1 MMELKK
7 RNPTRDIFLALL
19 LIALIR
25 PALHLSAKRQRAD
38 TPHDEAFVVH
48 EPAAD
53 VIQAFEVA
61 KRQLEQTITLAVQKN
76 REDVVN
82 KLEDMIRT
90 LTTIKHRYTKNSP
103 ALLFLGPFASVSIVL
118 KEMEIEQELA
128 SIVDDL
134 NQTLYCLAEEK
145 YQPKEE
151 ISNTK
156 TCLEEN
162 RRLLNIFSISQ
173 PQYA

>member
-7 RNPTRDIFLALL
+7 RNPTRDIFLAIF

-25 PALHLSAKRQRAD
+25 PALHLSAKRQRAS
-38 TPHDEAFVVH
+38 TPEDEPFMVH

-53 VIQAFEVA
+53 VVQAFEVA
-61 KRQLEQTITLAVQKN
+61 RRQLEQTITLAVQKN
-76 REDVVN
+76 REDVVD
-82 KLEDMIRT
+82 KLEDMMDT
-90 LTTIKHRYTKNSP
+90 VTTIEHRYSKNSP

-134 NQTLYCLAEEK
+134 NQTLYCLADEK

-151 ISNTK
+151 ISTMK
-156 TCLEEN
+156 ICLEEN
-162 RRLLNIFSISQ
+162 RRLLKIFSISQ
-173 PQYA
+173 PQTA